1 MGNPF
6 HRLQGLHKILVL
18 ILTMKSKKDWNLTI
32 CKPKTSKLK
41 FCPRCHSPRCSV
53 NECKEYGDLHCPRCM
68 EWACWEDSCWTIDD
82 PEDRVSIENRN
93 DTKWHCK
100 GLLEPGGRGATAPP
114 LFAKISLKFL
124 GSCPP
129 LVGKFQQ
136 PCCIF
141 IGTRWRAIFKIVLF
155 TIFIYQTPFTGG
167 VTVRKWKNS
176 TLLWQFFI
184 KD

>member
-1 MGNPF
+1 MRGNYLRKCRIINFQYHCSQSQFPHMGNPF

-82 PEDRVSIENRN
+82 PEDLVSIENRN

-114 LFAKISLKFL
+114 PFLLKFH
-124 GSCPP
+124 
-129 LVGKFQQ
+129 
-136 PCCIF
+136 
-141 IGTRWRAIFKIVLF
+141 
-155 TIFIYQTPFTGG
+155 
-167 VTVRKWKNS
+167 
-176 TLLWQFFI
+176 
-184 KD
+184 